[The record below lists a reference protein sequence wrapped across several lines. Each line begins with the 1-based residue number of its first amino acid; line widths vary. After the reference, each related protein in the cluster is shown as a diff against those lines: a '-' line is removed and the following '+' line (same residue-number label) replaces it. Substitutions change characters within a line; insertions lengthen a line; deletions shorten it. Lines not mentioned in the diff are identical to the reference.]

1 MQKGKILIVIMTLI
15 IAGCVSLK
23 DFEKM
28 SVRERSNYVCQNNS
42 SVNQFKKMTHDYN
55 SAVIDVSEA
64 ISRGYRVHRS
74 CNKISVQKE
83 GATTCRSYV
92 TGYDVRTTCDTPT
105 YTSYEKVC
113 QEIPVAI
120 DGNLEQQKL
129 VEYTSK
135 LSKAEKKAEDIF
147 EKCIHRVSKMTPEQ
161 AYKYHN
167 K

>member
-15 IAGCVSLK
+15 TTGCVSLK

-42 SVNQFKKMTHDYN
+42 TVNQYKKMTHDYN

-64 ISRGYRVHRS
+64 LSRGYRVHRS
-74 CNKISVQKE
+74 CNEISVQKE
-83 GATTCRSYV
+83 GATECSSYFIGSSV
-92 TGYDVRTTCDTPT
+92 STTCDTPT
-105 YTSYEKVC
+105 YTSYETVC

-129 VEYTSK
+129 AEYTSK

-147 EKCIHRVSKMTPEQ
+147 ERCINRVTEMTPEQ